1 MSEPLPLRF
10 GRDFAAGEILFREG
24 EHGDEMY
31 VIQSGL
37 VQILKRVGEGHR
49 ALAMLGPGEFLG
61 DMAILNGR
69 PRTATALVLE
79 HARCLVIDRATLEQ
93 MVTTNAE
100 IALRLVKNLARRL
113 ASADEMIQMLLD
125 PDPHARVLLAV
136 KRHAETGDET
146 PAGVRLHASDAE
158 VAREVGVD
166 RSQVRDVLLRLRRL
180 GIAAEDEGDGAITI
194 MDLPRLLEFMEIL
207 EMPQKLEA

>member
-10 GRDFAAGEILFREG
+10 GRDFAAGEILFR
-24 EHGDEMY
+24 
-31 VIQSGL
+31 
-37 VQILKRVGEGHR
+37 
-49 ALAMLGPGEFLG
+49 
-61 DMAILNGR
+61 
-69 PRTATALVLE
+69 
-79 HARCLVIDRATLEQ
+79 
-93 MVTTNAE
+93 
-100 IALRLVKNLARRL
+100 
-113 ASADEMIQMLLD
+113 D

-136 KRHAETGDET
+136 KRHAEAGDET
-146 PAGVRLHASDAE
+146 PAGARLHASDAE